1 MDTSNVNPAEEP
13 PEIQLTSSHPLAG
26 EPILHMEQH
35 LQTEADLPS
44 SPAIVS
50 RNSTSMYKD
59 WLTRDQQPYDTERP
73 SLRDQPFAPGT
84 EALARLER
92 EDPKLAF
99 QAARLVGLYRRL
111 WGSCMAKQMEG
122 KKLAQANDGLRET
135 HQKLLDEKNRMKSS
149 HDDQLARLHF
159 LDRAL
164 ESSRLRLTEIL
175 KEWNR
180 YADGLEAKLSD

>member
-1 MDTSNVNPAEEP
+1 MDASNIKSAEEL
-13 PEIQLTSSHPLAG
+13 PEIQPAGGHPPAG
-26 EPILHMEQH
+26 EPIPHMEQH
-35 LQTEADLPS
+35 PQIEVDLPS
-44 SPAIVS
+44 SPAIP
-50 RNSTSMYKD
+50 D
-59 WLTRDQQPYDTERP
+59 DTERP
-73 SLRDQPFAPGT
+73 SLRDQPFAPAM

-111 WGSCMAKQMEG
+111 WESCMAKHMEG
-122 KKLAQANDGLRET
+122 EKLAKVNDDLRET
-135 HQKLLDEKNRMKSS
+135 QQKLVNGKNKMQSS

-159 LDRAL
+159 FDQAL

-180 YADGLEAKLSD
+180 YPDGLESKLSE

>member
-1 MDTSNVNPAEEP
+1 M
-13 PEIQLTSSHPLAG
+13 
-26 EPILHMEQH
+26 
-35 LQTEADLPS
+35 
-44 SPAIVS
+44 
-50 RNSTSMYKD
+50 
-59 WLTRDQQPYDTERP
+59 
-73 SLRDQPFAPGT
+73 

-111 WGSCMAKQMEG
+111 WESCIAKHMEG
-122 KKLAQANDGLRET
+122 KKLAKANDGLRET
-135 HQKLLDEKNRMKSS
+135 QQKLVNEKNKMQSS

-159 LDRAL
+159 FDQAL

-180 YADGLEAKLSD
+180 YSDGLESKLSE